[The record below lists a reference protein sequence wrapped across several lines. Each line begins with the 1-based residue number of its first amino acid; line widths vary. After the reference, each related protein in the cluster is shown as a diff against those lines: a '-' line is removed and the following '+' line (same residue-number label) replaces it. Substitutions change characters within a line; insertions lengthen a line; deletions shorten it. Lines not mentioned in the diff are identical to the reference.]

1 MPRLINAEKQGTFC
15 HKSRGKAFIFVQVLL
30 LISCQQ
36 NAINNKSVLKD
47 REIELA
53 IKKPDTILNSIIGYV
68 DKQSFTMACTSQYN
82 LFLLNEKG
90 DTVYQDSVFSPYQK
104 FVDFNGDGFNDILIE
119 YMTNI
124 PGIMDLLIYDK
135 AERTYKR
142 VVGFQNFPGPQQIAN
157 SKYYYSYHRSG
168 CADMNWDSDLF
179 YIENY
184 KTVKIGNISVNQC
197 NDTGI
202 NDGIY
207 INKIDGKNRME
218 IGRLPIKIIKQYKEH
233 KWGFIKK
240 YWQENYKRFLS
251 D

>member
-1 MPRLINAEKQGTFC
+1 MGRKINRTYLKALIFL
-15 HKSRGKAFIFVQVLL
+15 QVLW

-36 NAINNKSVLKD
+36 NAVNNKSVLKD

-53 IKKPDTILNSIIGYV
+53 INKPDTILNSIIGYV
-68 DKQSFTMACTSQYN
+68 DKQNFTMACNNQHT

-90 DTVYQDSVFSPYQK
+90 DTVYQDSIYSPIQK
-104 FVDFNGDGFNDILIE
+104 FVDFNSDGFKDILIE
-119 YMTNI
+119 YMTNV

-135 AERTYKR
+135 SERKYKK
-142 VVGFQNFPGPQQIAN
+142 VVGFQNFPAPQQIAD

-184 KTVKIGNISVNQC
+184 KTVKIGNISGNQC

-207 INKIDGKNRME
+207 INKINGKNRME
-218 IGRLPIKIIKQYKEH
+218 IDRLPIKILKQYKEH

-240 YWQENYKRFLS
+240 YWEENYKRF
-251 D
+251 